1 MLLDTPCIFF
11 YISYHPCTLPHLSP
25 HPMYIVKLK
34 KGKHLQFMNYFL
46 DG

>member
-1 MLLDTPCIFF
+1 MYFFLHLVSAMYPTP
-11 YISYHPCTLPHLSP
+11 PLS

-34 KGKHLQFMNYFL
+34 KDKHLQFMNYFL